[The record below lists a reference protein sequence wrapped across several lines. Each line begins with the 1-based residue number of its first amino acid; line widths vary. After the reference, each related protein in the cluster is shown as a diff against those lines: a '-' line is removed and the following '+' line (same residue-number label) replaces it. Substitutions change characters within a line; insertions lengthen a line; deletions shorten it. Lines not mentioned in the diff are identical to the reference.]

1 MKNYLIVLLVTIC
14 GLLTSQ
20 LVYGQTKEIAK
31 GNEAFELGE
40 YYTAIESYKVAYE
53 KAKDPAVKSELI
65 FKISLCYR
73 SLSLAKEAE
82 LWFKKAIK
90 VKYPDPL
97 AVLYYADALKMN
109 GAFEEAAAEYQKY
122 GKLVPGDK
130 RAENGVKS
138 CEMSAKWREK
148 PTRYKVENMA
158 LFNSKDMDF
167 CPVFAKKDYKVL
179 YFSSNR
185 AGSTGSSTHAVT
197 GAGFTDLWETA
208 QDRKGKWSEATP
220 LGPEINTT
228 DDEGASSLNLKGSNL
243 YFTRCKVV
251 KKVNMGC
258 KLYMATKKGTG
269 WGEALEIK
277 ITGVG
282 DSISVGHPAIS
293 DDEMTLYFAADMQGG
308 YGGKDIWMLR
318 REKKGA
324 PFIPD
329 PVNMGPDINTPG
341 NEVYPHIRPDG
352 SLFFSSDYHVGMGG
366 LDIFKGTLNKQTGKW
381 KIRNMRYPINSP
393 ADDFGVIF
401 QGDEESGFFTS
412 NRTGGKGGDDIYY
425 FYLPPL
431 EFYLTGI
438 VTDCKSEK
446 ILAGA
451 KIIIKGSDGLTQEM
465 LAEADG
471 SYKFKLE
478 AGVDYQI
485 SVEKEGTH
493 LNGRGGVS
501 TKNIEESQDFK
512 VDICLEP
519 IEKPIELPNIF
530 YDLNKWDLRPE
541 SFASLDKLVITLNE
555 NPNIVIELGSHT
567 DFRSDNKYNLE
578 LSQKRAESVVNYLIE
593 KGIEPE
599 RLVAKGYGEEK
610 PNTVN
615 KANAERYPGFLV
627 EGQVLTEPFIK
638 KLATIEEQEVA
649 HQINRRTEFRVLRS
663 DYVPKKP
670 VNIPQNMPQQQEE
683 EDDEQY

>member
-1 MKNYLIVLLVTIC
+1 MKKYVFVLLVALC
-14 GLLTSQ
+14 GVLTNSV
-20 LVYGQTKEIAK
+20 VYGQTKEIAK

-40 YYTAIESYKVAYE
+40 YYTAIEIYKVAYE
-53 KAKDPAVKSELI
+53 KAKDPAVKSDLI

-73 SLSLAKEAE
+73 SLSLSKEAE

-109 GAFEEAAAEYQKY
+109 GSFEEAAAEYQKY

-138 CEMSAKWREK
+138 CEMSAKWKEK

-158 LFNSKDMDF
+158 LFNSKDQDF

-185 AGSTGSSTHAVT
+185 AGSTGNMVHAVT
-197 GAGFTDLWETA
+197 GSGFTDLWETSM
-208 QDRKGKWSEATP
+208 DRKGKWSEAIS
-220 LGPEINTT
+220 LGPEINTN
-228 DDEGASSLNLKGSNL
+228 DDEGASSLNLKGNML

-251 KKVNMGC
+251 KKMNVGC
-258 KLYMATKKGTG
+258 KIYMATKKGTG
-269 WGEALEIK
+269 WGEAVEIK

-282 DSISVGHPAIS
+282 DSISVGHPSIS
-293 DDEMTLYFAADMQGG
+293 DDDMVLYFAAEMQGG
-308 YGGKDIWMLR
+308 YGGKDIWMIR
-318 REKKGA
+318 RDKKNA
-324 PFIPD
+324 PFLPD
-329 PVNMGPDINTPG
+329 PINLGPEVNTPG

-352 SLFFSSDYHVGMGG
+352 TLFISSDYHVGMGG
-366 LDIFKGTLNKQTGKW
+366 LDVFKCTQNNQTLKW
-381 KIRNMRYPINSP
+381 KIRNMRYPINSSQ
-393 ADDFGVIF
+393 DDFGIIF
-401 QGDEESGFFTS
+401 QGNEESGFITS
-412 NRTGGKGGDDIYY
+412 NRSGGKGGDDIYY

-431 EFYLTGI
+431 EFWISGI
-438 VTDCKSEK
+438 ITDCKSEK
-446 ILAGA
+446 TLAGA
-451 KIIIKGSDGLTQEM
+451 KVILKGSDGLTQEM
-465 LAEADG
+465 LSEADG

-485 SVEKEGTH
+485 SAEQNGY

-501 TKNIEESQDFK
+501 TKNIEENQEFK
-512 VDICLEP
+512 VDICMEA
-519 IEKPIELPNIF
+519 IEKPIELENIF

-541 SFASLDKLVITLNE
+541 SFASLDKLIITLNE
-555 NPNIVIELGSHT
+555 NSNIVIELGSHT
-567 DFRSDNKYNLE
+567 DFRSDEKYNRE

-599 RLVAKGYGEEK
+599 RLVAKGYGEDV
-610 PNTVN
+610 PNKVS
-615 KANAERYPGFLV
+615 KQMAERYSGFLA
-627 EGQVLTEPFIK
+627 EGTVLTEAFIK
-638 KLATIEEQEVA
+638 RLSTIEEQEAA
-649 HQINRRTEFRVLRS
+649 HQINRRTEFRVLRT

-670 VNIPQNMPQQQEE
+670 MNVPQNIQQEE
-683 EDDEQY
+683 PDEDQY

>member
-1 MKNYLIVLLVTIC
+1 MKKCLFILILALC
-14 GLLTSQ
+14 GLFAQSY
-20 LVYGQTKEIAK
+20 VYGQAKEIAK

-40 YYTAIESYKVAYE
+40 YYTAIEIYKVAYE

-73 SLSLAKEAE
+73 ALSTSKEAE

-90 VKYPDPL
+90 VKYPDPI

-109 GAFEEAAAEYQKY
+109 GFFEEAAAEYQKY

-130 RAENGVKS
+130 RAENGTKS
-138 CEMSAKWREK
+138 CEMSAKWKEK

-158 LFNSKDMDF
+158 LFNSKDQDF

-185 AGSTGSSTHAVT
+185 AGSTGNMVHAVT
-197 GAGFTDLWETA
+197 GSGFTDLWETA
-208 QDRKGKWSEATP
+208 QDRKDKWSEATP

-228 DDEGASSLNLKGSNL
+228 DDEGASSLNLKGNTL

-251 KKVNMGC
+251 KKRNMGC
-258 KLYMATKKGTG
+258 KIDMAVKKGTG
-269 WGEALEIK
+269 WGEATEIV

-293 DDEMTLYFAADMQGG
+293 DDEMILYFAADMAGG

-318 REKKGA
+318 REKKSG
-324 PFIPD
+324 PFLPD
-329 PVNMGPDINTPG
+329 PINMGPDINTPG

-352 SLFFSSDYHVGMGG
+352 TLFFSSDYHVGMGG
-366 LDIFKGTLNKQTGKW
+366 LDIFKATPNAQTGKW
-381 KIRNMRYPINSP
+381 KVRNMRYPINSS
-393 ADDFGVIF
+393 ADDFAIIF
-401 QGDEESGFFTS
+401 QGNEESGFITS
-412 NRTGGKGGDDIYY
+412 NRVGGKGGDDIYY
-425 FYLPPL
+425 FYLPAL
-431 EFYLTGI
+431 EFYISGI
-438 VTDCKSEK
+438 ITDCKSEG
-446 ILAGA
+446 ILPGA
-451 KIIIKGSDGLTQEM
+451 KVVLKGSDGLTQEM
-465 LAEADG
+465 LSEADG

-478 AGVDYQI
+478 PGVDYQI
-485 SVEKEGTH
+485 VAEKQNY
-493 LNGRGGVS
+493 LNGRGGES
-501 TKNIEESQDFK
+501 TKNIEENKEFK
-512 VDICLEP
+512 LDICLEA
-519 IEKPIELPNIF
+519 IEKPIELENIF

-541 SFASLDKLVITLNE
+541 SFAALDKLVITLNE

-599 RLVAKGYGEEK
+599 RLIAKGYGEEK
-610 PNTVN
+610 PNVVN
-615 KANAERYPGFLV
+615 KNNAERYAGFLA
-627 EGQVLTEPFIK
+627 EGTVLTESFIK
-638 KLATIEEQEVA
+638 GLSTIEEQEAA
-649 HQINRRTEFRVLRS
+649 HQINRRTEFRVLRT
-663 DYVPKKP
+663 DYIPKKP
-670 VNIPQNMPQQQEE
+670 VNVPQNVPVNQEN
-683 EDDEQY
+683 EDNEDQY